1 MNVPIVEPD
10 TKKERIG
17 VLVDY
22 FTVNKD
28 NHMVSVISIVFLGS
42 VTPVPLLLLGPPFFS
57 A

>member
-1 MNVPIVEPD
+1 VEPD